1 MKTKLASSIMGY
13 WPISN
18 RVIMVKLQGKPFNIN
33 ISQTYPP
40 TQVHIYE
47 DIEQF
52 YEEIQQAINQAK
64 SDEIICMMGDMNAKV
79 GSISHSNIVG
89 DLGLGEKNDRGERP
103 IWFCKQNQLMITNTW
118 FHQPP

>member
-1 MKTKLASSIMGY
+1 MGY

-33 ISQTYPP
+33 ILQTYAP
-40 TQVHIYE
+40 TQDHNDE

-64 SDEIICMMGDMNAKV
+64 SDEIIHMMGDMNAKV
-79 GSISHSNIVG
+79 GSTSHSNIVG
-89 DLGLGEKNDRGERP
+89 NFGLGDRNDREKDSYSFANK
-103 IWFCKQNQLMITNTW
+103 IN
-118 FHQPP
+118 